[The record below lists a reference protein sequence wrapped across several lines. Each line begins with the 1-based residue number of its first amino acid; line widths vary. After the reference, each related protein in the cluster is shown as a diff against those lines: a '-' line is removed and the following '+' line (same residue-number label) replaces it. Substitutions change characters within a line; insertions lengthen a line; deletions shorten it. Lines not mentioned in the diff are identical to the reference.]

1 VPIVRTFAPFTAG
14 FGRMDYGRFLT
25 FSLGGGLFWVV
36 SISMLG
42 YALGNIPIIKSN
54 FKLVSLL
61 IIVVSVL
68 PIVIEVIKHKL
79 DAKNK
84 AK

>member
-1 VPIVRTFAPFTAG
+1 
-14 FGRMDYGRFLT
+14 M
-25 FSLGGGLFWVV
+25 V

-79 DAKNK
+79 ETKNK
-84 AK
+84 